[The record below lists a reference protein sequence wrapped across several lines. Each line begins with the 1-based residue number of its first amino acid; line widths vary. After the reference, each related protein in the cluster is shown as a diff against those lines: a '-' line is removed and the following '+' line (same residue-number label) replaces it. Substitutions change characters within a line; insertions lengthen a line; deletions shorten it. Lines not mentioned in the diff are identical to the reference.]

1 MNYLSPEISFS
12 ALNNNDVATVSTGT
26 KPTPGG
32 NGTTIIPK

>member
-12 ALNNNDVATVSTGT
+12 ALNNNDVATVSTSV
-26 KPTPGG
+26 PTPGG